1 MAGHLSWLMFPS
13 YDLPYEL
20 PLDPVIIDRDRL
32 LFNYG
37 VNNG

>member
-1 MAGHLSWLMFPS
+1 MFPS
-13 YDLPYEL
+13 YDLLYEL

-32 LFNYG
+32 LSNIPYG